1 PDPSLGDRAETSRA
15 RRSCSQNR
23 TRPTSLSYVLRSS
36 ADWRRILQPALAPEF
51 VEAASEPERRLLADV
66 AFEALAVIADL
77 LDDVV
82 GPVLREPSHLTHLV
96 FDAEHAPDFR
106 ILGFPLH
113 VVDVGLGDALLL
125 GDQHDVERPAD
136 DVAPAVVAMADGRPE
151 RLLGDDLRQ
160 DDVVAR
166 ILQLRALGG
175 EA

>member
-1 PDPSLGDRAETSRA
+1 MAMPRKYSFRHNDPVAAPRCSVTTAMAPDPSLGDRAETSRA

-96 FDAEHAPDFR
+96 FDA
-106 ILGFPLH
+106 
-113 VVDVGLGDALLL
+113 
-125 GDQHDVERPAD
+125 
-136 DVAPAVVAMADGRPE
+136 
-151 RLLGDDLRQ
+151 
-160 DDVVAR
+160 
-166 ILQLRALGG
+166 
-175 EA
+175 